1 MGENRIP
8 GEMAAWDE
16 LSRLDPADV
25 CRNTGAAY
33 DASEGVYLL
42 DSFGIQFRFSTANK
56 EMSSS
61 DERGAAYLGRLGY
74 FYRLSSVW
82 YLVKARDIPPAGRLL
97 GPSNLSG
104 GQLFF
109 RGSHVLP
116 LPAVAAKY
124 NENPGAFTER
134 GVLLGGVR
142 ASYGDEAVELRP
154 FPRIPVTLLLW
165 RGDDEFPPRADIL
178 FDAGIEKQ
186 LPLDIIWSVAMM
198 SVISFM

>member
-25 CRNTGAAY
+25 CRNAGAAY
-33 DASEGVYLL
+33 DASEGVYLM
-42 DSFGIQFRFSTANK
+42 DSFGIKFRFRPASMDMLAD
-56 EMSSS
+56 

-82 YLVKARDIPPAGRLL
+82 YLVKAQAISPSGRLL
-97 GPSNLSG
+97 GPSNLKG

-124 NENPGAFTER
+124 NDNPGAFTER
-134 GVLLGGVR
+134 GLRLGGVR
-142 ASYGDEAVELRP
+142 VSHGDEAVELRP

-178 FDAGIEKQ
+178 FDDGIEKQ

-198 SVISFM
+198 SVLSFL

>member
-8 GEMAAWDE
+8 GEITAWDE

-25 CRNTGAAY
+25 CRNTQATY
-33 DASEGVYLL
+33 DASEGVYML
-42 DSFGIQFRFSTANK
+42 DSFGIQFRFSPANK
-56 EMSSS
+56 EMSSNS
-61 DERGAAYLGRLGY
+61 ERGTAYLGRLGY

-82 YLVKARDIPPAGRLL
+82 YLVKARDIQPAGRLV
-97 GPSNLSG
+97 GPSSLSG

-124 NENPGAFTER
+124 NDNPGAFTER
-134 GVLLGGVR
+134 GGQLSGVR

-165 RGDDEFPPRADIL
+165 RGDNEFQPRADIL
-178 FDAGIEKQ
+178 FDAAIEKQ

-198 SVISFM
+198 SVLSFM